1 MPSKLSWIIWSLVD
15 VINVYLQF
23 VNVSNRKV
31 EAADVKNLEGHRT
44 KYQDKN
50 IW

>member
-31 EAADVKNLEGHRT
+31 EADVKNLEGHRT